1 MAKERN
7 SDFKTLRQGLGYSLS
22 AVVSAVPKEGFELMH
37 KLAAT
42 KDPDVKWIIKEYLKK
57 NRLLKNFP
65 KEVESITSSL
75 K

>member
-1 MAKERN
+1 
-7 SDFKTLRQGLGYSLS
+7 
-22 AVVSAVPKEGFELMH
+22 MH

-42 KDPDVKWIIKEYLKK
+42 KDPDVKWIIKENLKK
-57 NRLLKNFP
+57 NRLVKNFP